1 MPADES
7 PVHSRSRPAP
17 LACYS
22 CRSKHLKCDGAS
34 PVCSRCSS
42 VGAVCTYVP
51 SRRGRSA
58 RIRKSYPSN
67 LARQVTPL
75 PIEATS
81 EETLVLDN
89 SGAASASSAAETCNP
104 FTPAETSHLISLYY
118 SRFHRSH
125 PMLVPQVHFSAQQYP
140 DYLVLAVCLVGHHF
154 ASSRPSPSLIRTAAS
169 LAESSRGADH
179 VHHQV
184 QTLILCAL
192 VISSAS
198 KQSSLADNYITKA
211 AQLACASNLHC
222 VETNVT
228 HEAARSIEQESLR
241 RTWWELYIVDAVL
254 ALLRHRCPSFPSSSL
269 SSSQPFMPCSELHYE
284 TGKLSSDNL
293 AHADFENR
301 ILMQTPPEF
310 SSYAY
315 RIHAAVIIRRVCPLL
330 MGGDLDPH
338 ELEAADQAIA
348 AWNLDSPKAS
358 FISCDS
364 NGEVDHMLLQAHLLV
379 QVATLFLHVPRT
391 NLPLFAP
398 RAMDVT
404 CLGGGNQGTET
415 CGLHIIKSVA
425 ASKEICN
432 LATIPWLQESHTPL
446 LLCGFVLGCAVQLA
460 VASSRSG
467 MISPKQTQQCRQRV
481 VLMLSAL
488 KFLGGTWPLAQDALL
503 RFQPIAHAVF
513 SPLAARGHDEPDG
526 PTDSC
531 ITVEGGASEIGQD
544 GRADSAQNV
553 GALGEDYSCN
563 IDWFDFFASVD
574 VDDSLLQRTSVS

>member
-1 MPADES
+1 MQP
-7 PVHSRSRPAP
+7 RSRPAP

-22 CRSKHLKCDGAS
+22 CRRKHLKCDGAS
-34 PVCSRCSS
+34 PVCSRCSY
-42 VGAVCTYVP
+42 VGAICTYVP

-67 LARQVTPL
+67 PAQQATP
-75 PIEATS
+75 PHIEASS
-81 EETLVLDN
+81 EGNLVQDN
-89 SGAASASSAAETCNP
+89 PAVASASSAANTCNP
-104 FTPAETSHLISLYY
+104 FTSAETSHLVSLYY

-125 PMLVPQVHFSAQQYP
+125 PMLVPSAHFSAQQYP

-154 ASSRPSPSLIRTAAS
+154 ASHRPSTSLIRTAAS
-169 LAESSRGADH
+169 LAESSHGADH
-179 VHHQV
+179 VHHQI

-192 VISSAS
+192 ITSSAS

-211 AQLACASNLHC
+211 AQLAWASNLHC
-222 VETNVT
+222 LDTNIA
-228 HEAARSIEQESLR
+228 HDAARSIEQESLR

-254 ALLRHRCPSFPSSSL
+254 ALLRHRPPSFPSAS
-269 SSSQPFMPCSELHYE
+269 SSSQPLMPCPEIHYE
-284 TGKLSSDNL
+284 TGKLGGENL

-301 ILMQTPPEF
+301 VLMQTPPEF
-310 SSYAY
+310 SSYSY

-330 MGGDLDPH
+330 VGGDLDPD

-358 FISCDS
+358 FASCDS
-364 NGEVDHMLLQAHLLV
+364 GGEVDHMLLQAHLLV

-391 NLPLFAP
+391 NLPLSAP

-425 ASKEICN
+425 ASKEICD
-432 LATIPWLQESHTPL
+432 LATIPWLQDSHTPL
-446 LLCGFVLGCAVQLA
+446 LICGFVLGCAVQLA

-467 MISPKQTQQCRQRV
+467 TNSPKLIQQCRHRV
-481 VLMLSAL
+481 VLLLSAL
-488 KFLGGTWPLAQDALL
+488 KYLGATWPLAQDALS
-503 RFQPIAHAVF
+503 RFQPVASAVF
-513 SPLAARGHDEPDG
+513 SPLMAGKHDESNRQ
-526 PTDSC
+526 TDSC
-531 ITVEGGASEIGQD
+531 ITVEGSASEVGQQYNS
-544 GRADSAQNV
+544 GDSVQN
-553 GALGEDYSCN
+553 AIPMGEDDPCN

-574 VDDSLLQRTSVS
+574 VDGALLQRTSVS